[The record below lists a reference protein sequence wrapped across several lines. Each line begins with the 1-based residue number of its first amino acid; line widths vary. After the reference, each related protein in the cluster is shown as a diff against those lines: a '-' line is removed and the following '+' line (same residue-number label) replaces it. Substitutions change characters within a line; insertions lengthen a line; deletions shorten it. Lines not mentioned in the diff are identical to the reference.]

1 MLASKPLSM
10 RAAVL
15 ATAIPTLMIL
25 TCATEAQERR
35 ICFIDLQLLGA
46 GAGLLCT
53 SPEEPLPQ
61 VVIDTACT
69 AFEPVRYSR
78 NDSEETKRAVREHNA
93 AWDALCKG
101 K

>member
-1 MLASKPLSM
+1 MLVSKPLWT
-10 RAAVL
+10 RAAEL
-15 ATAIPTLMIL
+15 ATAIPILMIP

-35 ICFIDLQLLGA
+35 ICIVDLQLLGA

-53 SPEEPLPQ
+53 GEEEPQPQ

-78 NDSEETKRAVREHNA
+78 NDTEETKQAVREHNA

>member
-1 MLASKPLSM
+1 MLASKPLWK

-15 ATAIPTLMIL
+15 ATAIPILMIPIS
-25 TCATEAQERR
+25 ATEAQERR
-35 ICFIDLQLLGA
+35 ICLVDLQLLGA

-53 SPEEPLPQ
+53 GEEEPRPQ
-61 VVIDTACT
+61 PVIDTSCT

-78 NDSEETKRAVREHNA
+78 NDTEETKREIRAHNA